1 MRTRGCG
8 HRARE
13 QIPRSYHR
21 QGDYVRAV
29 VINVDKSAKGPQV
42 ILSRTHPDF
51 LRRLFEAEVPEIAD
65 SIVEIKAVAREAG
78 ARSKISVYSTDPRV
92 DAVGSCV
99 GLKGSRVQSIVR
111 ELGGERIDIVPW
123 SQDPTVFV
131 SRALSPARVM
141 DVRVVEAEKRMV
153 VIVADDQLSL
163 AIGKGGQNAR
173 LAARLT
179 GWKID
184 LVAKSEEK
192 KRQDLERAS
201 RVEVE
206 KLSLG
211 EATTQKLISAGI
223 ETVQELV
230 AQPAREADGDPGH
243 RREDG
248 GEAAGRGPRVRGRAP
263 GRAARRQRRASWSSR
278 PEMEAA
284 PDAGHPPEAGPAES
298 PPRSLPRPPPSPRP
312 PRPRPRRRTM
322 PRRPRTREGTVSS
335 SQGPK
340 KLRVYEVAKDLG
352 MSSEAVLLIVK
363 RLGVEVKNHMST
375 LPPEAVTQVQAEI
388 GKEKTAVKEEMHRQ
402 HEQEVTRAREE
413 RARRGRRCRCRRA
426 GSRAPVAP
434 GAAPGAPRV
443 RRAAVAA
450 SGRAAAVAPARGQ
463 RPAPRV
469 RPAAGRPSFGQ
480 RPGAPSSGQRPGAPR
495 RPAAGRSRGRA
506 RPAAAR
512 PTASA
517 AATARRRR
525 PWTSGSSPRAS
536 ARPWPASTRAP
547 AAGTTARDEE
557 GGAAATEAEK
567 VIRVTEFITV
577 AELANLLEVKPAG
590 GDHRLHA
597 ARPHGHDQQ
606 APRQGLDP
614 DRGRRVR
621 LRGRVRLRVRRGR
634 GGRDRGG
641 GGGGGRSA

>member
-1 MRTRGCG
+1 MNHEILDALSQITREKSVDRAMLIETLEVGLASAVRRKYG
-8 HRARE
+8 ATAEVEVRFSNESGAITIALRKTVVESVEDPALQLTVEEARVFPQGRSAHPGDVLTFPLRIEEFGRNAIQTAKQVLIQRVREAERERVFREYSEKIGVLVRGVVQQVDRGNVIVKLDHSEGFLPARE

-51 LRRLFEAEVPEIAD
+51 LRRLFEAEVPEIAEN
-65 SIVEIKAVAREAG
+65 IVEIKAVAREAG
-78 ARSKISVYSTDPRV
+78 ARSKISVCSTDPRV

-99 GLKGSRVQSIVR
+99 GMKGSRVQSIVR

-230 AQPAREADGDPGH
+230 NAPLEKLTEIPGIGEKTAEKLLTAAQEYLAAHPPVPPEAVPS
-243 RREDG
+243 EL
-248 GEAAGRGPRVRGRAP
+248 EFT
-263 GRAARRQRRASWSSR
+263 

-284 PDAGHPPEAGPAES
+284 PEAAAAE
-298 PPRSLPRPPPSPRP
+298 PS
-312 PRPRPRRRTM
+312 
-322 PRRPRTREGTVSS
+322 
-335 SQGPK
+335 
-340 KLRVYEVAKDLG
+340 
-352 MSSEAVLLIVK
+352 
-363 RLGVEVKNHMST
+363 
-375 LPPEAVTQVQAEI
+375 
-388 GKEKTAVKEEMHRQ
+388 
-402 HEQEVTRAREE
+402 
-413 RARRGRRCRCRRA
+413 
-426 GSRAPVAP
+426 
-434 GAAPGAPRV
+434 APREV
-443 RRAAVAA
+443 PD
-450 SGRAAAVAPARGQ
+450 APA
-463 RPAPRV
+463 PE
-469 RPAAGRPSFGQ
+469 PAAGGANADALD
-480 RPGAPSSGQRPGAPR
+480 PGTPGDA
-495 RPAAGRSRGRA
+495 
-506 RPAAAR
+506 
-512 PTASA
+512 
-517 AATARRRR
+517 
-525 PWTSGSSPRAS
+525 
-536 ARPWPASTRAP
+536 
-547 AAGTTARDEE
+547 
-557 GGAAATEAEK
+557 
-567 VIRVTEFITV
+567 
-577 AELANLLEVKPAG
+577 PAG
-590 GDHRLHA
+590 GPA
-597 ARPHGHDQQ
+597 TPNEGE
-606 APRQGLDP
+606 
-614 DRGRRVR
+614 DRA
-621 LRGRVRLRVRRGR
+621 
-634 GGRDRGG
+634 D
-641 GGGGGRSA
+641 